1 MRFDWDN
8 INLVTS
14 AVSANRIL
22 RFTGASQ
29 YQVRGSGT
37 TSSTT
42 AFQVQNANASSSL
55 SVRDDGLVT
64 VGASIGLPGSAYV
77 YWGDFNS
84 SIQHTGAATNFRTY
98 QDNQPWSFI
107 TANNSSVQAKID
119 TGYVR
124 VKTGF
129 SAVGN
134 SPVTMSGWDGGG
146 GTAGNILLVKGG
158 NSGVGT
164 SYAGGNGSDL
174 ILENG
179 LATDNSLGFGG
190 TPGSIIFK
198 YGVYNNTAS
207 VEYGRLNSSG
217 NFLIGTTAGSAKLLI
232 SGSSNSTLFEIDS
245 PAVNNILY
253 VSGSG
258 NVGIGTGTPTYTL
271 DVSGSARIQTAAAGV
286 PNLLHI
292 SNLQTDGGPG
302 TAIALYTGG
311 NVSNA
316 SRIVALRSGTSG
328 QSDIGLETTGVTRLF
343 VAANSGNVGIGTTS
357 PSAQLQVKGSGTTV
371 STTSLLV
378 QNASNRTSLA
388 ISDDGRVGI
397 NVSPYDVYALA
408 VDPISG
414 STGVYVAQ
422 RAVANNINEYRFVN
436 SSGTPSAGST
446 AGRITWHTL
455 SYLEG
460 IYSSA
465 VIDGYRAIDLR
476 ILGWSGSNAETARF
490 TYDNKVGIGTT
501 SPSAK
506 LHVYTG
512 NSGGV
517 PLIVDGSNSSDGTIA
532 KFGRGIGALEKN
544 FYISSTN
551 NQYIN
556 LGTEGD
562 FKFKVGVT
570 ADQPYA
576 TGVSA
581 MVITA
586 SGSVG
591 VGTTSPSARMHILG
605 SGTTSSTTALLV
617 QNSNGT
623 NLFKI
628 SDSAVQNAFMYS
640 YPMTNNGGLTLQATV
655 GTTETPALFLRPNTG
670 LNGANI
676 YVLDNK
682 IYFRLI
688 NTNQVGSDSVYVF
701 ATDNRKAKFGVSADD
716 STTDASIYGKAI
728 WDGGAAATFRRATA
742 SQTANIFNIQNES
755 GSVNYFNVGATGNVG
770 IGTTTPTS
778 SLHIS
783 GSSSSILFEIDS
795 PAVNNIL
802 YVSGSG
808 NVGIG
813 TGTPTSRLTVAGNVD
828 IGGNFIGNGTAQ
840 YVHCTGGSGEFR
852 FKNGSGNGWY
862 YTWCQNSSDGLTER
876 MRLST
881 SNNLLIGTTSDSARL
896 TVKGSGTTS
905 STTALLVQNANA
917 SSSLAVLDNGY
928 VGIGISSPARLLH
941 LKAGSGATGAIRVD
955 ADNGNVAN
963 VLEVQ
968 TNGDWAFNTNSQETM
983 RLSNASGG
991 RVGIGTISP
1000 SAKLDVSGSGNFT
1013 NSLTITG
1020 SLLMPSGSNTRVG
1033 SDVLTAGSVL
1043 INNTTVTANSLIF
1056 VTPTAAG
1063 TLTGTL
1069 RITAIVPSTSFTVSS
1084 TSITDTAAFSYFI
1097 VN

>member
-1 MRFDWDN
+1 MNEFIARNGIISRGNLTVSGSLVTTQPTTFSGSLSLAGDLNFQPGTTGASRYISMSASPTTASGNNIVIQAGAATAAGTGGSVSIQPGGGAGGPGAGTVTISNTTWWNGATINGTLTVTNQGPNTGTSLNVTGGGQTAMRFDWDN

-37 TSSTT
+37 TFSTT

-378 QNASNRTSLA
+378 QNANNRTSFTV
-388 ISDDGRVGI
+388 SDDGRVGI
-397 NVSPYDVYALA
+397 NVSPYDIYALA

-422 RAVANNINEYRFVN
+422 RAVANNINEYRFIN

-517 PLIVDGSNSSDGTIA
+517 PLIIDGSNSSDGTIA
-532 KFGRGIGALEKN
+532 KFGRGIGGAEKN

-605 SGTTSSTTALLV
+605 SGATSSTT
-617 QNSNGT
+617 S
-623 NLFKI
+623 
-628 SDSAVQNAFMYS
+628 
-640 YPMTNNGGLTLQATV
+640 
-655 GTTETPALFLRPNTG
+655 
-670 LNGANI
+670 
-676 YVLDNK
+676 
-682 IYFRLI
+682 
-688 NTNQVGSDSVYVF
+688 
-701 ATDNRKAKFGVSADD
+701 
-716 STTDASIYGKAI
+716 
-728 WDGGAAATFRRATA
+728 
-742 SQTANIFNIQNES
+742 
-755 GSVNYFNVGATGNVG
+755 
-770 IGTTTPTS
+770 
-778 SLHIS
+778 
-783 GSSSSILFEIDS
+783 
-795 PAVNNIL
+795 
-802 YVSGSG
+802 
-808 NVGIG
+808 
-813 TGTPTSRLTVAGNVD
+813 
-828 IGGNFIGNGTAQ
+828 
-840 YVHCTGGSGEFR
+840 
-852 FKNGSGNGWY
+852 
-862 YTWCQNSSDGLTER
+862 
-876 MRLST
+876 
-881 SNNLLIGTTSDSARL
+881 LLI
-896 TVKGSGTTS
+896 
-905 STTALLVQNANA
+905 QNANA
-917 SSSLAVLDNGY
+917 SASLTVTDDRLVTVSSRLQVGTFTPSTATGSSTIFTTGRISAGGGITVYGPNANDDNNTGIFHNSGLQIYSQNATVALFRPVGGGSSGFMFNVGGYGYNAPSGTGTVNTVLIDNLIAPTGINSVNYNY
-928 VGIGISSPARLLH
+928 VTVAPSITQGSFGTGTIRGFYFAPGISSLNTSPLRAFESTR
-941 LKAGSGATGAIRVD
+941 GDVIIG
-955 ADNGNVAN
+955 GNAN
-963 VLEVQ
+963 V
-968 TNGDWAFNTNSQETM
+968 TITGS
-983 RLSNASGG
+983 LS
-991 RVGIGTISP
+991 IT
-1000 SAKLDVSGSGNFT
+1000 GSVA
-1013 NSLTITG
+1013 ITG

-1084 TSITDTAAFSYFI
+1084 TSNTDTAAFSYFI